1 MRQKM
6 NHQGTK
12 NTKKTLEGIA
22 SGSGSQKT
30 IGDEVSDLAIWLC

>member
-1 MRQKM
+1 M

-22 SGSGSQKT
+22 SGSGSQNF
-30 IGDEVSDLAIWLC
+30 ISDDVSDLAISLC